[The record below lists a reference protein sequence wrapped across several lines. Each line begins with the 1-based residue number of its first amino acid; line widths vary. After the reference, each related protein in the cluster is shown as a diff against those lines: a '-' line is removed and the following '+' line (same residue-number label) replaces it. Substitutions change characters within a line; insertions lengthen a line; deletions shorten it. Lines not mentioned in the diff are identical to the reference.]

1 MEELNNQKFENDSG
15 DVIYLTIYNYHKEI
29 ILKFESGNEER
40 FLDHFNR
47 IWFNG
52 VYNFR
57 LDNDNDIRYLHLSKG
72 IHLMHR
78 PNRYHRC
85 NV

>member
-15 DVIYLTIYNYHKEI
+15 NIIYLTSYKGEI
-29 ILKFESGNEER
+29 IIRFESGNEER
-40 FLDHFNR
+40 FVGHANR
-47 IWFNG
+47 VWFNG
-52 VYNFR
+52 VYNFK